1 MVVIVGMVAVVVY
14 ELRVAVVSGNQLVST
29 EDGTVV
35 GTGMSMSYGAI
46 NSDMEM
52 QSLASISNIMFE
64 LGTDADTTSFSFK
77 TNGVSRTKC
86 TSTSCL
92 SQYITTFFTSD
103 ALVIYQG
110 SDVFIARPSADL
122 LNAMKLHGAITAGG
136 NYTAAN
142 TPSAMSPIQIV
153 SHDGSAGSF

>member
-1 MVVIVGMVAVVVY
+1 MVY

-64 LGTDADTTSFSFK
+64 LDTTSFSFK

-122 LNAMKLHGAITAGG
+122 LNAMKLHGVITAGG

-153 SHDGSAGSF
+153 KS